1 MITVKISFQ
10 SLLVITKR
18 LIIVA
23 YQGNLEKKY
32 SSYYFCLSFSTD

>member
-1 MITVKISFQ
+1 MVTVKISFQ
-10 SLLVITKR
+10 SLLAITRWLVILT
-18 LIIVA
+18 